1 MNIKEVAELA
11 EILQSHNLSAIEVA
25 EGETKIRL
33 ERKISGGQ
41 PQQPVFVPFA
51 PESKADEEPVNF
63 NALTEIKSPIVGV
76 FYSRPTPDA
85 EPYVG
90 IGDRVKKGDT
100 VCIVEA
106 MKMMNEIAAES
117 DGEIVDI
124 CVKDGDIAEF
134 GQVLFKMT

>member
-11 EILQSHNLSAIEVA
+11 EILNSGNLTVVEVV

-33 ERKISGGQ
+33 ERRVSAGQ
-41 PQQPVFVPFA
+41 LQQSAFA
-51 PESKADEEPVNF
+51 PVVAGVKTDEVPVNF
-63 NALTEIKSPIVGV
+63 NNLTEIKSPIVGV
-76 FYSRPTPDA
+76 FYSRPSPDA
-85 EPYVG
+85 EPFVG

-106 MKMMNEIAAES
+106 MKMMNEITAEAE
-117 DGEIVDI
+117 GEIVDI